1 MRKRRRKVTTMAKS
15 ECMVEVSPE
24 LVLRLALKGLKDGKV
39 DLVRGVLQ
47 DCVDQLDREKLRELD
62 GGDDDGEGDS

>member
-1 MRKRRRKVTTMAKS
+1 MAKS

>member
-1 MRKRRRKVTTMAKS
+1 
-15 ECMVEVSPE
+15 MVEVSPE